1 MCHQRDLAEVASA
14 AQAVAHAG
22 DDPRRFID
30 LPCVAADHGGA
41 LRQQVSMPACQ
52 GDVKAIDAALDAQ
65 PLCTRS
71 GPGVGLAGE
80 GLAQRLGSA
89 ADARHHA
96 AARAALDVVV
106 VRLDAAV

>member
-52 GDVKAIDAALDAQ
+52 GDVKAIDAALDAR
-65 PLCTRS
+65 PLCTANSQR
-71 GPGVGLAGE
+71 GE
-80 GLAQRLGSA
+80 GAVIICCGGSTGRRDPLAR
-89 ADARHHA
+89 
-96 AARAALDVVV
+96 
-106 VRLDAAV
+106 

>member
-1 MCHQRDLAEVASA
+1 MRLQRDLAGVAAA
-14 AQAVAHAG
+14 AQAVAHVG

-30 LPCVAADHGGA
+30 LFFVAADHGGA
-41 LRQQVSMPACQ
+41 LWHQVCTPARQ
-52 GDVKAIDAALDAQ
+52 GDVKAVDAALDAQ
-65 PLCTRS
+65 PLCTGS
-71 GPGVGLAGE
+71 GQGVGLAGE
-80 GLAQRLGSA
+80 GLAQGLGPA